1 MIGKNFKRKTMQGH
15 DIAAVFYNSLREFF
29 SAIMLG
35 YPHLS
40 FDTPPQNN
48 TRVFFEIGKVS
59 YPS

>member
-1 MIGKNFKRKTMQGH
+1 MQGH